1 MRVLDPM
8 HVTYKAEHMQ
18 GSSSKIGVLASV
30 QVRRVSLGDSTLSCD
45 LKDFSASWSSR
56 RITGVISKQ
65 DRSDSA
71 PCAGV
76 NSMVKLLR
84 AHGGCLGRDRR

>member
-1 MRVLDPM
+1 
-8 HVTYKAEHMQ
+8 MQ
-18 GSSSKIGVLASV
+18 VFN
-30 QVRRVSLGDSTLSCD
+30 VRRVSLGVVTRERVSVASY
-45 LKDFSASWSSR
+45 FSGEVKS
-56 RITGVISKQ
+56 VNFDQ